1 MARKKTTAPATDE
14 HASET
19 ARRIWLA
26 GIGAYGRAFS
36 EGQESL
42 ARLTD
47 NAQRVFDDLVA
58 KGEAIEK
65 QVGKRG
71 REVAARVAPNAAAIE
86 DRVRKVRERLGLAVD
101 AISLRDE
108 IEALEAR
115 VAALE
120 NASGLGAARKSAP
133 ARKKAVKKAAS
144 RKRA

>member
-1 MARKKTTAPATDE
+1 MARKKTTAPATED

-65 QVGKRG
+65 QVEKRG
-71 REVAARVAPNAAAIE
+71 REVAARVAPNASAFE
-86 DRVRKVRERLGLAVD
+86 DRVRKMRERLGLAID
-101 AISLRDE
+101 AGSLRDE
-108 IEALEAR
+108 INALEAR
-115 VAALE
+115 VSALE
-120 NASGLGAARKSAP
+120 NDRGGNPRKSAP
-133 ARKKAVKKAAS
+133 ARKKAVKKAAA
-144 RKRA
+144 RKRG